1 MRIIGFNFTKV
12 SAERFPEKAMG
23 PDRSTNIEFQNI
35 DKEDNRIAKDDSE
48 MLRVSFKFSVI
59 YGEKDK
65 KEKDKDAS
73 SAEVALS
80 GFIIL
85 MAAKEESKELQEAWK
100 KKELSSSF
108 RVPIF
113 NFILKK
119 CSIRALQLE
128 DELNLPLHVP
138 MPQLKIGKPEDTKEE
153 K

>member
-12 SAERFPEKAMG
+12 SAERFLGKAMG
-23 PDRSTNIEFQNI
+23 ADRSTNIEFQNI
-35 DKEDNRIAKDDSE
+35 EKEDNRIAKDDSE
-48 MLRVSFKFSVI
+48 MLKVSFKFSVI

-65 KEKDKDAS
+65 KDSS
-73 SAEVALS
+73 SAEVVLS

-85 MAAKEESKELQEAWK
+85 MANKEESKDLQEAWK
-100 KKELSSSF
+100 KKELSASF

-138 MPQLKIGKPEDTKEE
+138 MPQLKIGDAKEKAKAE
-153 K
+153 